1 MNKWQMSII
10 NEIIGCTRQ
19 QYAQYTV
26 QPPAVLSWPLVC
38 KIYSADTRLL
48 LLSVKKKHL
57 NANLGIGDLNVNIW
71 AGAGRGGG
79 GSQSCQRTFTKF
91 HSTRAVSL

>member
-1 MNKWQMSII
+1 MYLAAV
-10 NEIIGCTRQ
+10 R
-19 QYAQYTV
+19 TV
-26 QPPAVLSWPLVC
+26 HSTAPAVLSWPLVC
-38 KIYSADTRLL
+38 KICSADTRLL

-79 GSQSCQRTFTKF
+79 GS
-91 HSTRAVSL
+91 